1 MEARQ
6 LPSHC
11 VSSSSGTGPSNS
23 SDAMLPEGQ
32 SHSAK
37 SDSRDS
43 LICSR
48 AEALN
53 DFHPGRRSSSA
64 LVEDKESADKTL
76 DGYFG
81 SKASAEDSPGK
92 ATDSVFKAD
101 VDTVRGNGSDSSVWK
116 TELCVL
122 NSSDGQCILDKSG
135 KNPKEKY
142 EKIKC
147 VEPPVDSIIQ
157 TDLSLDCDEDE
168 LFGQDVSGIKTPGIT
183 RKCDSGA
190 NSSVSIDI
198 TEEGL
203 PAGKSN

>member
-11 VSSSSGTGPSNS
+11 ISSSSGTGPSNS

-64 LVEDKESADKTL
+64 DKESADKTL
-76 DGYFG
+76 SGYFG
-81 SKASAEDSPGK
+81 SKASAEDSSEK

-101 VDTVRGNGSDSSVWK
+101 VDVVGGSGSDSSMWK

-122 NSSDGQCILDKSG
+122 NSSDGQCILDKSE
-135 KNPKEKY
+135 NAKEKY

-168 LFGQDVSGIKTPGIT
+168 LFGQDVSGIKTLGIT

-203 PAGKSN
+203 PAGESN